1 MKYITVM
8 CRVPLQKL
16 RKTMKHLSEDNLE
29 SGEDSN
35 QELCGNINAS
45 ELNYV
50 LGFKTAEV

>member
-1 MKYITVM
+1 
-8 CRVPLQKL
+8 
-16 RKTMKHLSEDNLE
+16 MKHLSEDNLE